1 MVVVIVVAVLLLIG
15 VVLGARYYVKS
26 SLANA
31 KTAGARS
38 GAGFGN
44 PGFDATPAVFDGS
57 GAQQTAG
64 YIDIPASSRAAAATG
79 YMDVAPAAATG
90 YMDVAPAVDDDEE
103 EDV

>member
-1 MVVVIVVAVLLLIG
+1 M
-15 VVLGARYYVKS
+15 LGARYYVKS

-38 GAGFGN
+38 RAGFGN